1 MKKDKKIELNIGGMT
16 CAACSATIER
26 NVKKMPGVNQIQVNL
41 ITKKAVALIDV
52 ELVDP
57 SKIIKT
63 INKLGYDVLPDEKKS
78 KTDET
83 KSYLI
88 KLVFATLF
96 TLPLFYIAMGHMIG
110 LPIPNIINPH
120 HYPLAFG
127 LTQLGLVIP
136 IMAVGYRFYTH
147 GFRNLFLRQP
157 NMDSLIAIGTGSAF
171 LYGIYALINI
181 NQGIG
186 LYFESVGVIISL
198 ILLGKYLEAV
208 SKGKTSQ
215 AIKKLMELSPETA
228 RVIRDGQEFII
239 PFEEVMV
246 GDAIRVK
253 PGEKIPVDG
262 VIIEGYTSVDESM
275 LTGESLPV
283 EKKTGDFVIGA
294 SLNKLGSFIY
304 RATKIGK
311 DTVLSQII
319 RLIEEAQGKK
329 APIAKLA
336 DTVSG
341 FFVPVVIA
349 IAFVSAVIWGF
360 IQKDFEFSL
369 TIFVSV
375 LVIACPCALGLA
387 TPTAIMVGTGMGAQ
401 AGVLIKGGDIL
412 EAVHK
417 IDTVVFDKTK
427 TLTQGTPY
435 VVHSPFEMETNKSLM
450 NMVYSVEKASEHPLA
465 EAIVAYLEE
474 KGASL
479 MPLDEF
485 KAIPGL
491 GLEAKIKNDIIQIG
505 NEQLMES
512 YHIALTEPEE
522 SEAWAKQGKT
532 VIYIAVNSE
541 MIAKMAIADVL
552 KPESKKIVADL
563 QKRGLEVI
571 LLTGDHPTT
580 AHAIAKDLGIEQVF
594 AQVLPDQKAKII
606 QEIKNTGKKV
616 AMVGDGINDAL
627 ALVEA
632 DVGISIA
639 NASDIAIESADI
651 VLMKNDLNGVRKAID
666 LSKKTIK
673 TIKENLFWAF
683 AYNVIGIP
691 IAAGVLY
698 LVNGILLNPMIAAL
712 AMAFSSVSVVL
723 NALRLRLYKMKD

>member
-41 ITKKAVALIDV
+41 ITKKAVALIDA

-57 SKIIKT
+57 SQIIKT

-78 KTDET
+78 KIDET

-349 IAFVSAVIWGF
+349 IAFFSAVIWGF

-512 YHIALTEPEE
+512 YHIALTEPEA

>member
-512 YHIALTEPEE
+512 YHIALTEPEA